1 MSDIIQ
7 LLPDA
12 IANQI
17 AAGEVVQ
24 RPASVVKELIENAI
38 DAESTSISLVVKD
51 AGKGLIQV
59 IDNGKGMSPSDA
71 RMCFERHATS
81 KIRQTEDIYNIHTL
95 GFRGEA
101 LASIAAVAQVELLT
115 RREEDELATRIVMEG
130 SSFKRNELATGPNG
144 TNISVKNLFYNIPA
158 RRSFLKSNSVELR
171 HIMDEF
177 YRVALARPDL
187 SFRCFQGDTEMYNLP
202 AGSLAARIN
211 ALFNNADSQALLPC
225 DEETPHVRVQG
236 FVGKPEFNKRT
247 RGEQFFF
254 VNYRYI
260 KSSYLHHAVMSAYEA
275 MLPEDSFPFYTLF
288 LEIDPQHIDVNVHPT
303 KTEIK
308 FSDERTVYAIVRA
321 AVKRTLGTNLVT
333 PVFDEDN
340 HFAIFPS
347 SSTPPPTE
355 TTTIPSRLNLKEYKS
370 FKSADTNK
378 QSNLEHWES
387 LYQSSDEK
395 SHFDFPEDP
404 ATPSDEPEKPE
415 PPLTLQSA
423 VNRMPHR
430 GEMFLESEKKAASD
444 PPFQIHHTYVAVH
457 VKSGIMLIDQQAA
470 HERILFEQYS
480 LALEKKS
487 AVSQQSL
494 FPQTIQLHPSDMAL
508 IQELDEEIRAM
519 GFIFTAT
526 GNNTLVING
535 VPPDVKT
542 GTEQEVLE
550 GILEQYKN
558 NQEKLTLSRRDNMA
572 RSIAKRMSMKPGQKL
587 NEEEMRALIDRLF
600 GCIQSD
606 YAPDGRKTFYILE
619 LEKIATFFTNR

>member
-1 MSDIIQ
+1 MSDVIQ

-24 RPASVVKELIENAI
+24 RPASVVKELLENAI
-38 DAESTSISLVVKD
+38 DAGGSMISLVVRD

-59 IDNGKGMSPSDA
+59 IDDGRGMSPTDA

-81 KIRQTEDIYNIHTL
+81 KIRRTEDIYDIHTL

-101 LASIAAVAQVELLT
+101 LASIAAVAQVDLTT
-115 RREEDELATRIVMEG
+115 RRPEDELATRVIVEG
-130 SSFKRNELATGPNG
+130 SQFKRSEPTTGAVG
-144 TNISVKNLFYNIPA
+144 TNICVKNLFYNIPA

-177 YRVALARPDL
+177 YRVVLARPDL
-187 SFRCFQGDTEMYNLP
+187 AFRFYQGDTQVHDLP
-202 AGSLAARIN
+202 TGSLSARIS
-211 ALFNNADSQALLPC
+211 ALFTNAYPQELLPC
-225 DEETPHVRVQG
+225 DEETQHVRVSG
-236 FVGKPEFNKRT
+236 FVGKPEFHKRT

-254 VNYRYI
+254 VNQRYI
-260 KSSYLHHAVMSAYEA
+260 KSGYLHHAVMSAYEA
-275 MLPEDSFPFYTLF
+275 MLPEGSFPFYTLF

-308 FSDERTVYAIVRA
+308 FADERTIYAIVRA
-321 AVKRTLGTNLVT
+321 AVKRSLGTNLVT
-333 PVFDEDN
+333 PVFDEEN
-340 HFAIFPS
+340 HFAIFPPLPS
-347 SSTPPPTE
+347 PSPTE
-355 TTTIPSRLNLKEYKS
+355 STTIPSKVNLKEYKS
-370 FKSADTNK
+370 FQSAEPNK
-378 QSNLEHWES
+378 QANLEHWES

-395 SHFDFPEDP
+395 SHFDFPEEE
-404 ATPSDEPEKPE
+404 TSGETSELEPQV
-415 PPLTLQSA
+415 TLQSA
-423 VNRMPHR
+423 VNRASHG

-457 VKSGIMLIDQQAA
+457 VKSGLMLIDQQAA

-494 FPQTIQLHPSDMAL
+494 FPQTIRMQPADL
-508 IQELDEEIRAM
+508 ELLKELEEEIIAM
-519 GFIFTAT
+519 GFSFIVT
-526 GNNTLVING
+526 GNNTLVVQG

-550 GILEQYKN
+550 GIIEQYKS

-572 RSIAKRMSMKPGQKL
+572 RSIAKRMSMKPGQRL
-587 NEEEMRALIDRLF
+587 NEAEMRALIDRLF
-600 GCIQSD
+600 GCIQPD
-606 YAPDGRKTFYILE
+606 YAPDGRRTSYVLE
-619 LEKIATFFTNR
+619 LEQIATFFTTR

>member
-24 RPASVVKELIENAI
+24 RPASVVKELVENAI
-38 DAESTSISLVVKD
+38 DAGGTSISLVVRD

-59 IDNGKGMSPSDA
+59 IDNGKGMSSADA
-71 RMCFERHATS
+71 RLSFERHATS

-101 LASIAAVAQVELLT
+101 LASIAAVSQVEMIT
-115 RREEDELATRIVMEG
+115 RQEDNDLATCIVIEG
-130 SSFKRNELATGPNG
+130 SQFKRSEPTTGAVG

-187 SFRCFQGDTEMYNLP
+187 DFRCFQEDTEVYHLSS
-202 AGSLAARIN
+202 GSLSNRIRE
-211 ALFNNADSQALLPC
+211 LFTDNYSQQILPC
-225 DEETPHVRVQG
+225 EEETPHVRVTG
-236 FVGKPEFNKRT
+236 FIGKPEFSKRT

-254 VNYRYI
+254 VNQRYI

-275 MLPEDSFPFYTLF
+275 MLSEGSFPFYTLF
-288 LEIDPQHIDVNVHPT
+288 LEIDPQFIDVNVHPT

-308 FSDERTVYAIVRA
+308 FSDERTIYAIVRA
-321 AVKRTLGTNLVT
+321 AVKRSLGTNLVT
-333 PVFDEDN
+333 PVFDEEN
-340 HFAIFPS
+340 HFAIFP
-347 SSTPPPTE
+347 TTDPQPTE
-355 TTTIPSRLNLKEYKS
+355 TTIPSRLNSKEYKS
-370 FKSADTNK
+370 FRSAETSK
-378 QSNLEHWES
+378 QSNLDHWES
-387 LYQSSDEK
+387 LYQ
-395 SHFDFPEDP
+395 P
-404 ATPSDEPEKPE
+404 TGEKPHFEFPDEEAPESTGSE

-423 VNRMPHR
+423 VNRIPQR
-430 GEMFLESEKKAASD
+430 GEMFLESEKKAASV
-444 PPFQIHHTYVAVH
+444 PPFQVHDTYVAVH
-457 VKSGIMLIDQQAA
+457 VKSGLMLIDQQAA

-494 FPQTIQLHPSDMAL
+494 FPQTIQVHPADRAL

-519 GFIFTAT
+519 GFVFTIT
-526 GNNTLVING
+526 GANTLVIDG

-550 GILEQYKN
+550 GIVEQYKN

-572 RSIAKRMSMKPGQKL
+572 RSIAKRMSMKPGQRL
-587 NEEEMRALIDRLF
+587 TETEMRALIDRLF

>member
-24 RPASVVKELIENAI
+24 RPASVVKELIENAV
-38 DAESTSISLVVKD
+38 DAGSTSISLVVKD

-81 KIRQTEDIYNIHTL
+81 KIRQTEDIYTISTL

-101 LASIAAVAQVELLT
+101 LASIAAVAQVELVT
-115 RREEDELATRIVMEG
+115 RREEDELATAIVMEG
-130 SSFKRNELATGPNG
+130 SGLKRSEPTTGAVG

-187 SFRCFQGDTEMYNLP
+187 EFRCFQGDSEVYHLP
-202 AGSLAARIN
+202 IGSLSTRISV
-211 ALFNNADSQALLPC
+211 LFNNAYAQQLLPC
-225 DEETPHVRVQG
+225 DEETPHVKVQG
-236 FVGKPEFNKRT
+236 LVGKPEFGKRT

-254 VNYRYI
+254 VNQRYI

-275 MLPEDSFPFYTLF
+275 MLPDDSFPFYTLF
-288 LEIDPQHIDVNVHPT
+288 LEIDPKHIDVNVHPT

-321 AVKRTLGTNLVT
+321 AVKRSLGTNLVT
-333 PVFDEDN
+333 PVFEEEN

-347 SSTPPPTE
+347 SSPQPLTE
-355 TTTIPSRLNLKEYKS
+355 TTTIPSRLNQKAYKS
-370 FKSADTNK
+370 FRSADADK
-378 QSNLEHWES
+378 QSNLDHWES
-387 LYQSSDEK
+387 LYQPSDEK
-395 SHFDFPEDP
+395 SHFDFPSG
-404 ATPSDEPEKPE
+404 PSDESDGQE

-423 VNRMPHR
+423 VNRLPHR
-430 GEMFLESEKKAASD
+430 GEMFLETEKRASSD

-457 VKSGIMLIDQQAA
+457 VKSGLMLIDQQAA

-494 FPQTIQLHPSDMAL
+494 FPQTIQVHLSDMAL

-519 GFIFTAT
+519 GFVFTVT
-526 GNNTLVING
+526 GTNTLVING

-550 GILEQYKN
+550 GIVEQYKN

-587 NEEEMRALIDRLF
+587 NEAEMRALIDRLF